1 MAYTTIN
8 KGESYFNTILYT
20 GNASTSHAITGVGFQ
35 PDWVWLKNRGSSD
48 GHHLYDVARGV
59 TKRIRSDSANAE
71 STQSDGL
78 TAFGTDGFT
87 VSNSSGVN
95 SNSANH
101 VSWNWKAGDSN
112 TSVSSSGSG
121 NGAINAC
128 THRAN
133 TTAGFSI
140 VKYTGLNSE
149 ISNLQHTKVTHGLG
163 VKPDFL
169 MIKNRDSS
177 NNWVVTRGID
187 NDNHGVLSSTNAFS
201 GSLFTGNQ
209 NSSDSTHFVVGNEAA
224 VNANGDEFIAYV
236 FAEKQGFSKFGN
248 YTGNGSTDGT
258 FVHTGFKP
266 AWVMIKRSSGTG
278 NWLLFDNKRDT
289 DNLVSKLIFPNDSS
303 AEQDL
308 TAQTPLDF
316 ISNGFKL
323 RNSNLTGDT
332 NINISGSTYIYMAFA
347 KSPYVSSTGVPTNA
361 R

>member
-1 MAYTTIN
+1 
-8 KGESYFNTILYT
+8 
-20 GNASTSHAITGVGFQ
+20 
-35 PDWVWLKNRGSSD
+35 
-48 GHHLYDVARGV
+48 
-59 TKRIRSDSANAE
+59 
-71 STQSDGL
+71 
-78 TAFGTDGFT
+78 
-87 VSNSSGVN
+87 
-95 SNSANH
+95 
-101 VSWNWKAGDSN
+101 
-112 TSVSSSGSG
+112 
-121 NGAINAC
+121 NAC

-289 DNLVSKLIFPNDSS
+289 DNLVSKLI
-303 AEQDL
+303 
-308 TAQTPLDF
+308 
-316 ISNGFKL
+316 
-323 RNSNLTGDT
+323 
-332 NINISGSTYIYMAFA
+332 
-347 KSPYVSSTGVPTNA
+347 
-361 R
+361 